1 METIMDYPLL
11 MSAGAFLGFW
21 GAAHLGASIRTK
33 SLDDDDRSDWSVI
46 EAATMTLLALIIG
59 FSFSMAITRYDQRKN
74 LEAEEA
80 NAIGTEYLRLDLLT
94 PADAA
99 KGRALLK
106 HYVDQRVLFYITRDE
121 EQLGQINRETVDLQ
135 ERMWALL
142 QPASTAQPTPPMA
155 LVISGMNDVLN
166 SSAYTTAAWLNRI
179 PVAAWVLMVIIALC
193 CNVLVGYCAHRN
205 NGSMFV
211 ILPLVVA
218 ISFLLIA
225 DIDSPRGGKIH
236 VKPLNLVDLSQY
248 LHAH

>member
-1 METIMDYPLL
+1 MDYPLL

-21 GAAHLGASIRTK
+21 GVAHLGASIRTK
-33 SLDDDDRSDWSVI
+33 LRSLDDDDRSDWNVV

-80 NAIGTEYLRLDLLT
+80 NAIGTEYLRLDLLP
-94 PADAA
+94 PAVAA
-99 KGRALLK
+99 KGRALFK
-106 HYVDQRVLFYITRDE
+106 HYVDQRALFYITRDQE
-121 EQLGQINRETVDLQ
+121 HLRQIDRETVDLQ
-135 ERMWALL
+135 EQLWALL
-142 QPASTAQPTPPMA
+142 PPASLEQPTPPMA

-166 SSAYTTAAWLNRI
+166 SSAYTAAAWLNRI
-179 PVAAWVLMVIIALC
+179 PVAAWLLMVVIALC

-205 NGSMFV
+205 SGSMFV

-225 DIDSPRGGKIH
+225 DIDSPRGGMIH
-236 VKPLNLVDLSQY
+236 VKPLNLVGLSQY